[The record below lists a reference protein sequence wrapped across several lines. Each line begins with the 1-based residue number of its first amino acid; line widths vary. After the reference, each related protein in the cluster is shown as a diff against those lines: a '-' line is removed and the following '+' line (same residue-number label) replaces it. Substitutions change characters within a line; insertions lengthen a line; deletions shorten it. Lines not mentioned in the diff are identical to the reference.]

1 MSSVATPDAT
11 DSPVGRGGPR
21 LDRERVAQVGPYL
34 LLMALCVV
42 ATVLS
47 GAFLTGDNITNVLRQ
62 SSPLL
67 VVAAGQTL
75 VILVGGIDVSVGA
88 LVSFTTVIGG
98 SVMASSNAKIL
109 PTVALVLAVGVVVG
123 LFHAVLIVRL
133 GTDPFV
139 TTLGTMLC
147 LDGLDL
153 VYSGGSPRSGVTT
166 EFRGLTQ
173 NAVLGIPIVV
183 YVVALLTGL
192 LIVALTRSTWGRK
205 VHAAGGN
212 AAAARLSGIR
222 VERAQAS
229 TYVLC
234 SVLAVAGGLILLAR
248 IGTGDTGVGES
259 YTLNSIA
266 AVLIGGTVFGGGRGG
281 VGGTIAGVMILAVL
295 FNVFNLLGVSNYARP
310 VVLGVVVILGI
321 ALYTRRR
328 TA

>member
-1 MSSVATPDAT
+1 MSSVI
-11 DSPVGRGGPR
+11 SPEVAGDRAGRRGPW

-109 PTVALVLAVGVVVG
+109 PTVGLVLLMGMAVG

-153 VYSGGSPRSGVTT
+153 VYSGGSPRSDVTP

-173 NAVLGIPIVV
+173 NSLLGIPIVV
-183 YVVALLTGL
+183 YVVAIVSAL
-192 LIVALTRSTWGRK
+192 LIVALTSSTWGRR

-212 AAAARLSGIR
+212 PAAARLSGIR

-234 SVLAVAGGLILLAR
+234 SLLAVAGGLILLAR

-281 VGGTIAGVMILAVL
+281 IGGTIAGVMILAVL

-328 TA
+328 QT

>member
-1 MSSVATPDAT
+1 
-11 DSPVGRGGPR
+11 
-21 LDRERVAQVGPYL
+21 
-34 LLMALCVV
+34 
-42 ATVLS
+42 
-47 GAFLTGDNITNVLRQ
+47 
-62 SSPLL
+62 
-67 VVAAGQTL
+67 
-75 VILVGGIDVSVGA
+75 
-88 LVSFTTVIGG
+88 
-98 SVMASSNAKIL
+98 MASSNTKIL
-109 PTVALVLAVGVVVG
+109 PTVALVLGFGVLVG
-123 LFHAVLIVRL
+123 LVHALLIVKL

-147 LDGLDL
+147 LNGLDL
-153 VYSGGSPRSGVTT
+153 VYSGGSPRSGVTP

-173 NAVLGIPIVV
+173 NSVLGIPIVV
-183 YVVALLTGL
+183 YVVAVLTAL
-192 LIVALTRSTWGRK
+192 LIVALTGSTWGRR

-234 SVLAVAGGLILLAR
+234 SVLAVVGGLILLAR
-248 IGTGDTGVGES
+248 IGTGDTGVGDA

-281 VGGTIAGVMILAVL
+281 VGGSIAGVLILAVL

-328 TA
+328 TS